1 MKKLFLVLAA
11 AFAMVAC
18 QTDLNEVS
26 VAGGEVDVTFQV
38 GAPAARAYSD
48 GTTAT
53 VLQYAVYEGKE
64 LTAELLPSLTVT
76 DGEINISTT
85 VRMQLVTGNTYTVVF
100 WAAAEGAPY
109 RVDFAQTLG
118 EAAVTVNYE
127 GAVCNDENR
136 DAFFKSHTF
145 TVTGAQTEVVELRR
159 PFAQLNIGTNDYTA
173 SENAGYVPVN
183 SYIKVPVYSTLKLA
197 TGAVEGQATQVFNYN
212 TIDKTQQFPVAGD
225 PAYKYLAMSYLLVD
239 ADKETVDVVF
249 GYSEGDAAVAKTR
262 TVGSVP
268 VQRNYRTNI
277 YGQLLTSDVDIVVEI
292 KPEYANDA
300 LEAWDGVTLN
310 EPTFNAETKTYYISH
325 AAELAYIAAL
335 VNGTLDTDNVS
346 RVAVAKN
353 SLKGYTLSLECDI
366 NLNGKEWTPIG
377 MGGNHFQGT
386 LKGNNCTIHGLKI
399 SERPNGT
406 SQAALFGTVSGT
418 VAISDL
424 TIKGANINGLAY
436 TDQDFYGSALIG
448 TMYGDVTIENVNVVD
463 SYISGNNKV
472 GALLAH
478 DGVCSSLKISG
489 CVVDNVTFEST
500 CVADGGLVGGL
511 VGFFQGVAPTA
522 TSVAPYGEHNIVN
535 SHVKNS
541 TFNVVNSTN
550 SGKRGN
556 SQFIGGILS
565 KANQT
570 LYIDGC
576 SVSNNTWNEKFYA
589 GGVEVTEGK
598 YESLFVAEDIV
609 WIGGERN
616 DNANGKVIVN
626 GVEIVLLKPIIYTE
640 DSVEKKLEG
649 IGTMGKTTN
658 AAGDE
663 FPVYGVINADGL
675 KSINKLIE
683 LASTN
688 ARTDEQQYVVE
699 GATFKLLADV
709 DLLELNENG
718 EPVCFKPIGD
728 YRTEK
733 PFTGILDGQ
742 GHTIKN
748 LNQNTW
754 ELDYGYY
761 YTHLGLGLFSCIENA
776 TIKNLN
782 VDKASISGE
791 SAICGV
797 VAATAYGE
805 CTFENI
811 TVTNSQCADYQ
822 YYAGGIVG
830 WASGN
835 HKYINC
841 NLDATTTVATQWG
854 DFDNSTGGVIGGAGG
869 SATILMKDCTVAC
882 RIDAHSD
889 VVSAY
894 RWYAYRRCGMLIG
907 NSGKTETVDGRTV
920 AIAPQLTCENVEVIY
935 GDWANYT
942 YCQFSAMD
950 YPYVRVQAGV
960 SVSAYSNVRYGHPTD
975 ANGNTVVD
983 DNHAHNEGEDHHLL
997 IAFDQL
1003 YGGGQGVYGQ
1013 PTHEGVTVIYNNK

>member
-26 VAGGEVDVTFQV
+26 VAGGEVDVTFEV

-48 GTTAT
+48 GKTAT
-53 VLQYAVYEGKE
+53 RLQYAIYDETGAE
-64 LTAELLPSLTVT
+64 LTALTKTNEKIEL
-76 DGEINISTT
+76 STT
-85 VRMQLVTGNTYTVVF
+85 VQLKLVTGNKYTAIF
-100 WAAAEGAPY
+100 WASEKDAPY
-109 RVDFAQTLG
+109 EVDFGAKTMTVDYD
-118 EAAVTVNYE
+118 EVT
-127 GAVCNDENR
+127 CNDEKL
-136 DAFFKSHTF
+136 DAFYAIHEF
-145 TVTGAQTEVVELRR
+145 TVTGAQTETIELKR
-159 PFAQLNIGTNDYTA
+159 PFAQLNIGTNDYTTA
-173 SENAGYVPVN
+173 TEAGYTPTKSAVTVKKIYKTLDLWEGGVSNPVEV
-183 SYIKVPVYSTLKLA
+183 IFA
-197 TGAVEGQATQVFNYN
+197 TAPIA
-212 TIDKTQQFPVAGD
+212 KTESFPVAD
-225 PAYKYLAMSYLLVD
+225 YEYLAMNYLLVD
-239 ADKETVDVVF
+239 SQKEVVDIEFTYTDGV
-249 GYSEGDAAVAKTR
+249 DAKTR

-277 YGQLLTSDVDIVVEI
+277 YGQLLTSDVDINVVI
-292 KPEYANDA
+292 KPEYENNA

-346 RVAVAKN
+346 RAAVAAN
-353 SLKGYTLSLECDI
+353 SLKGCTLSLECDI

-377 MGGNHFQGT
+377 MGGNHFMGT

-436 TDQDFYGSALIG
+436 TDKDFYGSALIG
-448 TMYGDVTIENVNVVD
+448 TMYGNVTIENVNVVD

-472 GALLAH
+472 GALVAH

-511 VGFFQGVAPTA
+511 VGFFQGAAPTA
-522 TSVAPYGEHNIVN
+522 STTAPYGEHHIKN

-550 SGKRGN
+550 TGKRGN
-556 SQFIGGILS
+556 SQFIGGIYS
-565 KANQT
+565 KANQN
-570 LYIDGC
+570 LYIDNC
-576 SVSNNTWNEKFYA
+576 SVDNNTWNEKFYA

-616 DNANGKVIVN
+616 NNANGKVFVN

-640 DSVEKKLEG
+640 DSETKTLEG

-658 AAGDE
+658 AAGNE
-663 FPVYGVINADGL
+663 VPVYGIISADGL
-675 KSINKLIE
+675 KSINKLME
-683 LASTN
+683 LAN
-688 ARTDEQQYVVE
+688 ARSEQYVVE

-728 YRTEK
+728 YRDEK

-754 ELDYGYY
+754 ELDYGYN

-776 TIKNLN
+776 TIKNLKM
-782 VDKASISGE
+782 DKASVSGE

-797 VAATAYGE
+797 VAATAFGE

-841 NLDATTTVATQWG
+841 NIDASTTVATQWG

-869 SATILMKDCTVAC
+869 SATILMKDCTIAC

-889 VVSAY
+889 VVSSY
-894 RWYAYRRCGMLIG
+894 QWYAYRRCGMLIG

-920 AIAPQLTCENVEVIY
+920 AIAPQLTCENVKVIY

-942 YCQFSAMD
+942 YCKFAGTSW
-950 YPYVRVQAGV
+950 PWVRVQAGV
-960 SVSAYSNVRYGHPTD
+960 SCSAYSNVRYGHPTD

-983 DNHAHNEGEDHHLL
+983 DNHVHHEGEPCHQL
-997 IAFDQL
+997 IVFDQL

-1013 PTHEGVTVIYNNK
+1013 PTHEGVIVIYNNK